1 MTGNAVERIILQ
13 FVEKMVQIQT
23 ICGRFEWRLLDVQR
37 SKMIHWQKK
46 LIWGVRL
53 GELLAVVG
61 IYFVLYALYC
71 FTLTFNE
78 LTYVKLSFGELL
90 LNYATSQFFDYA
102 LKFALTIPIWYFYF
116 RVIPRWKLSNKIILH
131 VFTMLLFVFV
141 WQKAF
146 YFTMEALGR
155 GHLRGPSQVW
165 DIYIPALIYIIQFG
179 FFHAY
184 EYHLHYQRQ
193 KETENALRQAS
204 LESELSAIKAQL
216 NPHFLYNVFNTISAS
231 VPPEMEDTREMIAK
245 LADLFRYQLKASRVD
260 FVKLT
265 DEIEFIEKY
274 LALEKDRFG
283 SRLKTI
289 IEMDDELR
297 NERIPPMI
305 LQPIVENAIK
315 HGISPKIEGGEV
327 RIKID
332 RKANNLKF
340 EVIDTGMGFTDH
352 EEIIGKGVGL
362 TNTKLRLEKMFG
374 KTLHFQQNQPSGF
387 RVWFEIPLQ

>member
-1 MTGNAVERIILQ
+1 MTCRAVERTILQ
-13 FVEKMVQIQT
+13 FVEKMVQNQT
-23 ICGRFEWRLLDVQR
+23 ICGRFELLLLNNQH
-37 SKMIHWQKK
+37 STMIHWQKK
-46 LIWGVRL
+46 LIWGIRL
-53 GELLAVVG
+53 GELWAVIG

-71 FTLTFNE
+71 LTLTFNE
-78 LTYVKLSFGELL
+78 SAYVKLSYGELL
-90 LNYATSQFFDYA
+90 LNYAVSQFFDYA
-102 LKFALTIPIWYFYF
+102 LKFILTIPIWYFYF
-116 RVIPRWKLSNKIILH
+116 RVISHWKLTTKIILH

-146 YFTMEALGR
+146 YFTMEAMGR
-155 GHLRGPSQVW
+155 GHLRGASQVW

-179 FFHAY
+179 LFHAY

-245 LADLFRYQLKASRVD
+245 LADLFRYQLKASRVE
-260 FVKLT
+260 FVKLK
-265 DEIEFIEKY
+265 DELEFIEKY

-283 SRLKTI
+283 NRLRTSI
-289 IEMDDELR
+289 DLEDDCLD
-297 NERIPPMI
+297 ERIPPMI

-315 HGISPKIEGGEV
+315 HGIAPKIEGGEV
-327 RIKID
+327 KIKIG
-332 RKANNLKF
+332 RTANELTC
-340 EVIDTGMGFTDH
+340 EVTDSGVGMTAN

-362 TNTKLRLEKMFG
+362 TNTTLRLEKMFG

>member
-1 MTGNAVERIILQ
+1 
-13 FVEKMVQIQT
+13 
-23 ICGRFEWRLLDVQR
+23 
-37 SKMIHWQKK
+37 MINWQKK

-61 IYFVLYALYC
+61 VYFVLYALYC
-71 FTLTFNE
+71 LTLTFNE
-78 LTYVKLSFGELL
+78 LSYVKMTYGALL
-90 LNYATSQFFDYA
+90 LNYAVSQFFDYA
-102 LKFALTIPIWYFYF
+102 LKFILTIPLWYFYF
-116 RVIPRWKLSNKIILH
+116 RVIPHWKLSTKILLH
-131 VFTMLLFVFV
+131 VFTMLLFVFT

-146 YFTMEALGR
+146 YFTMDTLGR
-155 GHLRGPSQVW
+155 GHLRGSSQVW
-165 DIYIPALIYIIQFG
+165 DIYIPALIYVIQFG

-260 FVKLT
+260 FVKLK
-265 DEIEFIEKY
+265 DEMEFVEKY

-283 SRLKTI
+283 SRLQTTI
-289 IEMDDELR
+289 EVDEALMT
-297 NERIPPMI
+297 ERVPPML

-327 RIKID
+327 KITIKKSTYDLIV
-332 RKANNLKF
+332 
-340 EVIDTGMGFTDH
+340 EVTDTGVGLVN
-352 EEIIGKGVGL
+352 EGEIIGKGVGL

-387 RVWFEIPLQ
+387 RVWFEIPLH

>member
-1 MTGNAVERIILQ
+1 
-13 FVEKMVQIQT
+13 
-23 ICGRFEWRLLDVQR
+23 
-37 SKMIHWQKK
+37 
-46 LIWGVRL
+46 
-53 GELLAVVG
+53 
-61 IYFVLYALYC
+61 
-71 FTLTFNE
+71 
-78 LTYVKLSFGELL
+78 
-90 LNYATSQFFDYA
+90 
-102 LKFALTIPIWYFYF
+102 
-116 RVIPRWKLSNKIILH
+116 
-131 VFTMLLFVFV
+131 MLLFVFV

-146 YFTMEALGR
+146 YFTMEAMGR
-155 GHLRGPSQVW
+155 GHLRGASQVW

-179 FFHAY
+179 LFHAY

-245 LADLFRYQLKASRVD
+245 LADLFRYQLKASRVE
-260 FVKLT
+260 FVKLK
-265 DEIEFIEKY
+265 DELEFIEKY

-283 SRLKTI
+283 NRLRTSI
-289 IEMDDELR
+289 DLEDDCLD
-297 NERIPPMI
+297 ERIPPMI

-315 HGISPKIEGGEV
+315 HGIAPKIEGGEV
-327 RIKID
+327 KIKIG
-332 RKANNLKF
+332 RTANELTC
-340 EVIDTGMGFTDH
+340 EVTDSGVGMTAN

-362 TNTKLRLEKMFG
+362 TNTTLRLEKMFG

>member
-1 MTGNAVERIILQ
+1 
-13 FVEKMVQIQT
+13 
-23 ICGRFEWRLLDVQR
+23 
-37 SKMIHWQKK
+37 MINWQKK
-46 LIWGVRL
+46 IVWRIRI

-61 IYFVLYALYC
+61 VYFVLCALYC

-78 LTYVKLSFGELL
+78 LAYVKLSFGELL
-90 LNYATSQFFDYA
+90 LNYAISQFFDYA
-102 LKFALTIPIWYFYF
+102 LKFALTVPIWYFYF
-116 RVIPRWKLSNKIILH
+116 RVIPHWKLSTKIGLH
-131 VFTMLLFVFV
+131 IFTMLLFVFV

-146 YFTMEALGR
+146 YFTMEAMGR
-155 GHLRGPSQVW
+155 GHLRGSSQIW
-165 DIYIPALIYIIQFG
+165 DIYIPSLIYIIQFG

-184 EYHLHYQRQ
+184 EYHLQYQRQ

-260 FVKLT
+260 FVKLK

-283 SRLKTI
+283 NRLKTT
-289 IEMDDELR
+289 IEMDDGLL
-297 NERIPPMI
+297 NERIPPML

-327 RIKID
+327 KIRIEKT
-332 RKANNLKF
+332 AYALTF
-340 EVIDTGMGFTDH
+340 EVTDTGVGLTTQ

-374 KTLHFQQNQPSGF
+374 KTLHFQQNQPCGF

>member
-1 MTGNAVERIILQ
+1 
-13 FVEKMVQIQT
+13 
-23 ICGRFEWRLLDVQR
+23 
-37 SKMIHWQKK
+37 MIHWQKK
-46 LIWGVRL
+46 LIWGIRL
-53 GELLAVVG
+53 GELWAVIG

-71 FTLTFNE
+71 LTLTFNE
-78 LTYVKLSFGELL
+78 SAYVKLSYGELL
-90 LNYATSQFFDYA
+90 LNYAVSQFFDYA
-102 LKFALTIPIWYFYF
+102 LKFILTIPIWYFYF
-116 RVIPRWKLSNKIILH
+116 RVISHWKLTTKIILH

-146 YFTMEALGR
+146 YFTMEAMGR
-155 GHLRGPSQVW
+155 GHLRGASQVW

-179 FFHAY
+179 LFHAY

-245 LADLFRYQLKASRVD
+245 LADLFRYQLKASRVE
-260 FVKLT
+260 FVKLK
-265 DEIEFIEKY
+265 DELEFIEKY

-283 SRLKTI
+283 NRLRTSI
-289 IEMDDELR
+289 DLEDDCLD
-297 NERIPPMI
+297 ERIPPMI

-315 HGISPKIEGGEV
+315 HGIAPKIEGGEV
-327 RIKID
+327 KIKIG
-332 RKANNLKF
+332 RTANELTC
-340 EVIDTGMGFTDH
+340 EVTDSGVGMTAN

-362 TNTKLRLEKMFG
+362 TNTTLRLEKMFG